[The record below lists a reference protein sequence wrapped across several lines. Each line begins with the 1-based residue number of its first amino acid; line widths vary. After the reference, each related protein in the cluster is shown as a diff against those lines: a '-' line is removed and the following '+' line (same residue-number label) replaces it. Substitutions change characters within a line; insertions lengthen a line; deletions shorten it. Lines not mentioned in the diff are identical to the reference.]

1 MSFARLE
8 TSQSRLTIDWCSAGQ
23 VYDEQI
29 VDAAGLIRS
38 VTADDGRPLM
48 ILRRSTE
55 SGKKIQ
61 KMLTE
66 ALKSERFQL
75 ASKWF
80 QSIELDD
87 AVLEEDHPYHLL
99 FAGKH
104 PPALLLASP
113 NGKKIVRFLGTRSQK
128 VNWRD
133 VSSVLMASYKG
144 NPTKSVKGLERL
156 LSKFDALDD
165 RRKELNAQIARY
177 QEKKDTAKVKSLNA
191 KLAVHEKEREKVLA
205 EEKKLRS
212 LVLCSKK
219 KADKTGG

>member
-1 MSFARLE
+1 M
-8 TSQSRLTIDWCSAGQ
+8 
-23 VYDEQI
+23 
-29 VDAAGLIRS
+29 
-38 VTADDGRPLM
+38 TADDGRPLM
-48 ILRRSTE
+48 ILRRSE
-55 SGKKIQ
+55 ELDKKIQ
-61 KMLTE
+61 KLLTE

-99 FAGKH
+99 FARKR
-104 PPALLLASP
+104 PAALLLASP
-113 NGKKIVRFLGTRSQK
+113 DGKKIVRFLGTRSQR

-133 VSSVLMASYKG
+133 VSAVLMASYKG

-156 LSKFDALDD
+156 LSKFDALDN
-165 RRKELNAQIARY
+165 RRKELNAQIARHE
-177 QEKKDTAKVKSLNA
+177 EKQDTAKIKSLKA

-212 LVLCSKK
+212 LVLSSKK

>member
-1 MSFARLE
+1 MSFSRLE
-8 TSQSRLTIDWCSAGQ
+8 TSKSRLSIDWCSAGQ

-29 VDAAGLIRS
+29 VDAAALIRS

-48 ILRRSTE
+48 VLRRSE
-55 SGKKIQ
+55 NLDKKVQ

-80 QSIELDD
+80 QSVELDD
-87 AVLEEDHPYHLL
+87 AVLEKDHPYHLL
-99 FAGKH
+99 FAEKR

-113 NGKKIVRFLGTRSQK
+113 DGKKIVRFLGTKSQK

-133 VSSVLMASYKG
+133 VSAVLMASYKG

-156 LSKFDALDD
+156 LSKFDALDN

-177 QEKKDTAKVKSLNA
+177 KEKQDAAKIKSLNA
-191 KLAVHEKEREKVLA
+191 KLAVYEKEREKVLA

-212 LVLCSKK
+212 LVLSSKK